1 MTTRLAIALLIALG
15 GQVLYHL
22 SQKSVPSNAHPVVA
36 LIVFYVVAILCSLPL
51 FLVYPMERGIIEE
64 ARRMNAFVLA
74 TGFAIVLI
82 ELGFLLAYRAGGN
95 LSTAFVFTSAAVA
108 GLLLLLGAVLFKEAI
123 SPVRI
128 AGIGFCLVGIALLA
142 RQ

>member
-1 MTTRLAIALLIALG
+1 MTTKLAIALLIAMG

-22 SQKSVPSNAHPVVA
+22 SQKNVPPNAHPVVA
-36 LIVFYVVAILCSLPL
+36 LLVFYIVAILCSLPL
-51 FLVYPMERGIIEE
+51 FLVYPMERGVVEE

-74 TGFAIVLI
+74 AGFAIVLI

-108 GLLLLLGAVLFKEAI
+108 GMLLLLGAVLFKETM
-123 SPVRI
+123 SPVKI
-128 AGIGFCLVGIALLA
+128 AGVGFCVIGIALLA
-142 RQ
+142 KK